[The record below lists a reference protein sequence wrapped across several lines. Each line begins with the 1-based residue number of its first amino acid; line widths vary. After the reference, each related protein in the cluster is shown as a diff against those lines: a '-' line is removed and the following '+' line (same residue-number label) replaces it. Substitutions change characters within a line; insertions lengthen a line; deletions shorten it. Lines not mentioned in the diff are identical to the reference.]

1 MLRFTPAAGAFQLV
15 VIAYVH
21 LPGGER
27 RVVLAHAA
35 SALSPS
41 GILFMVGHARRKIRA
56 YHRFVWL
63 GCIAQGLLQLLTVH
77 TRPSVWTRFRSWLR
91 TMHPEQPRSELVVA
105 QALRTS
111 LPEYLAAAADCG
123 DLAKFLT
130 PIRSPDLLRAYE
142 PAA

>member
-1 MLRFTPAAGAFQLV
+1 MLSPASVLCA
-15 VIAYVH
+15 
-21 LPGGER
+21 PGG
-27 RVVLAHAA
+27 
-35 SALSPS
+35 S
-41 GILFMVGHARRKIRA
+41 GHSTPCAGRKIRA

-77 TRPSVWTRFRSWLR
+77 YRPSVWARFRSWLR

-111 LPEYLAAAADCG
+111 LPEYLAATADCG